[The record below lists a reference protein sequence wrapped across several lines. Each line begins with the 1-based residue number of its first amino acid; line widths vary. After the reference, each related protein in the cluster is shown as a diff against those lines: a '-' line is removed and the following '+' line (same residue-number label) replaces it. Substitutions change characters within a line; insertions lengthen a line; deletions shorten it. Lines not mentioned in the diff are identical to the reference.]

1 MRVQFLPGVPGSH
14 SLEDRYGPPKAGYA
28 GSSPA
33 ESATMLRIFE
43 PSEKEHQGLLAF
55 EKRHSKKCQGTME
68 VTFTI
73 IGIGLGVHVRCTHC
87 HKEKNVT
94 DYDNW

>member
-1 MRVQFLPGVPGSH
+1 
-14 SLEDRYGPPKAGYA
+14 
-28 GSSPA
+28 
-33 ESATMLRIFE
+33 MLSVFK
-43 PSEKEHQGLLAF
+43 PNEKEHKALIGF
-55 EKRHSKKCQGTME
+55 EKRHSKKCRGTME

-73 IGIGLGVHVRCTHC
+73 TGIGLGVHVRCTHC